1 MFFFAEIMD
10 NALSPLPERDLMD
23 SKTRVLVV
31 EDSKFFSGVVS
42 KAVIERIGA
51 DVVAALTLAE
61 TKAAVAA
68 AGDRPF
74 NLALVDLM
82 LPDAMEGEAVEWLLK
97 QNIPCIVFT
106 GTYSDDLR
114 ERLLAQNVID
124 YVVKTAPSGLAYL
137 MDLVERIHRNR
148 DTKVLVVDDSSTARR
163 YLSDLLR
170 TYQFQVVDAANG
182 RDGLAMLAA
191 DSAIRMVITDYHMPE
206 MDGVEMVRRM
216 RLTHHQ
222 DRLAIIGVSSG
233 GGNALSAKFIKFGA
247 NDYLNK
253 PFLREEFFCRVS
265 QNIRV
270 LDMIQ
275 RLSDLATKDPLTGL
289 HNRRFL
295 FEAGEAF
302 YANAKREHLKLT
314 VAMMDVDFFKKVN
327 DTHGHDGGDA
337 VLKGV
342 ANVLRN
348 ISRKT
353 DIVARFG
360 GEEFAILSV
369 NMDEAAVAQFFEKLR
384 AAIEAEEVLHGTT
397 RIRVTS
403 SFGIC
408 NTMGESLDAMLK
420 VADEM
425 LYRAKSSG
433 RNRVE
438 IA

>member
-1 MFFFAEIMD
+1 ME
-10 NALSPLPERDLMD
+10 SV
-23 SKTRVLVV
+23 TRVLVV
-31 EDSKFFSGVVS
+31 EDSKFFSGIVS
-42 KAVIERIGA
+42 KAVVERINA
-51 DVVAALTLAE
+51 EVVAALTLAE

-68 AGDRPF
+68 SGDRPF

-82 LPDAMEGEAVEWLLK
+82 LPDALEGEAVEWLLK

-106 GTYSDDLR
+106 GNYSDDLR

-124 YVVKTAPSGLAYL
+124 YVVKTAPSGLEYL

-148 DTKVLVVDDSSTARR
+148 DTRVLVVDDSSTARH
-163 YLSDLLR
+163 YLRDLLR

-191 DSAIRMVITDYHMPE
+191 DPSIRMVITDYHMPE
-206 MDGVEMVRRM
+206 MDGVEMVRRI
-216 RLTHHQ
+216 RQTHHQ

-265 QNIRV
+265 QNIRM
-270 LDMIQ
+270 LDMVQ

-295 FEAGEAF
+295 FDAGEAL
-302 YANAKREHLKLT
+302 YANAKREHLRLT
-314 VAMMDVDFFKKVN
+314 AAVIDVDFFKKVN
-327 DTHGHDGGDA
+327 DTYGHDGGDS
-337 VLKGV
+337 
-342 ANVLRN
+342 VLRR
-348 ISRKT
+348 IGALLRSLCRQT
-353 DIVARFG
+353 DIVTRVG

-369 NMDEAAVAQFFEKLR
+369 NMDEEFITPFFEKLR
-384 AAIEAEEVLHGTT
+384 AAIEAEVIPHGVK

-403 SFGIC
+403 SFGV
-408 NTMGESLDAMLK
+408 NNAQGESLEGMLK
-420 VADEM
+420 VADDM
-425 LYRAKSSG
+425 LYRAKLNG